1 MTNVSTVKRLPPEI
15 REEVHH
21 LLDQGQTLDAI
32 ISHLRTMGVEQIS
45 RSALG
50 RYKKNFDVLVERMRR
65 SREVSE
71 AVVRNFGQESESKT
85 ARLNMEMMQSVI
97 FDLMLKCQEDSAE
110 GAGEDITLDARQAQ
124 ALSAAMA
131 NLARARRLDQ
141 DALVKARE
149 EAAREAEAKVA
160 KAAAQVAEE
169 ARPGLS
175 VAEMRDRML
184 AIYRGEA

>member
-1 MTNVSTVKRLPPEI
+1 MGSVSTVKRLPPEI
-15 REEVHH
+15 REEIHR
-21 LLDQGQTLDAI
+21 LLDSGQTLDAI
-32 ISHLRTMGVEQIS
+32 VGHLRGLGVNEVS

-71 AVVRNFGQESESKT
+71 AVVRNFGQEAESKT

-97 FDLMLKCQEDSAE
+97 FDLMLKCQAED
-110 GAGEDITLDARQAQ
+110 GEDGGDVTLDAKQAQ

-141 DALVKARE
+141 DAIVRARE
-149 EAAREAEAKVA
+149 EAAKEAEARMAEAVDKVGA
-160 KAAAQVAEE
+160 EASGPLTVAQMKE
-169 ARPGLS
+169 
-175 VAEMRDRML
+175 RML
-184 AIYRGEA
+184 AVYRGEA